1 MNASVS
7 LTFTFTQDRII
18 RYLVASS
25 AIGVIYALATT
36 PSSLPPPLTGVA
48 FFAITAVAITIE
60 RSLSRA
66 PTHPERNANN
76 LDVFIDDFVVAH
88 RLPEQRRGNRNNN
101 QRNFNNN
108 NIRQN
113 NNNIQRNLPR
123 RNPRRGINNINIH
136 NPPHDPNQGPNIVD

>member
-18 RYLVASS
+18 RYFVASS
-25 AIGVIYALATT
+25 AIGVIYALATNPT
-36 PSSLPPPLTGVA
+36 PLPPTLTGVA

-60 RSLSRA
+60 RSLARA
-66 PTHPERNANN
+66 PTHPEQGANN
-76 LDVFIDDFVVAH
+76 LDVFIDDFLVAH

-108 NIRQN
+108 NIRPN
-113 NNNIQRNLPR
+113 INNIHQNLPR
-123 RNPRRGINNINIH
+123 RNPRRGINNNNINQ
-136 NPPHDPNQGPNIVD
+136 PPHDPNGPNIVD